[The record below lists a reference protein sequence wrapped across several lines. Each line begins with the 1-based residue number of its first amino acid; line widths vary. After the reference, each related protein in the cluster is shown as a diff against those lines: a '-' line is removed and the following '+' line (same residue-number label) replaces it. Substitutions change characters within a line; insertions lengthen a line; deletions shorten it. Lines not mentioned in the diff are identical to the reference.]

1 MSKTILFF
9 FKNSISLPNNAKK
22 GEKKKKEWKK
32 KFQNNPSITRSLCRL
47 ECAARDNYETRRA
60 KRTDVET
67 QPDRIGRNGG
77 RDIDRDGYA
86 VIGGTCLS
94 ILQSIIERHC
104 HVNGNR
110 IEIGME
116 MATRTAAVRYYF
128 RFLVHPRDLGVD
140 RNEKSIRAPPSVCIF
155 SLVVP
160 WYPSGG
166 VSMN

>member
-1 MSKTILFF
+1 MSKPFYPNLFQKF
-9 FKNSISLPNNAKK
+9 NFVYEIAQ
-22 GEKKKKEWKK
+22 KKKKKRRKNEK
-32 KFQNNPSITRSLCRL
+32 KFQNNPSITRSLYRL
-47 ECAARDNYETRRA
+47 ECAARDNYEIRRV

-77 RDIDRDGYA
+77 RDIDRGGYA
-86 VIGGTCLS
+86 VIGGTCLP

-116 MATRTAAVRYYF
+116 MATNSCRTILLSFSRASSRS
-128 RFLVHPRDLGVD
+128 RSR
-140 RNEKSIRAPPSVCIF
+140 SIWEIDSSSPYIF
-155 SLVVP
+155 SVVIL

-166 VSMN
+166 VLMN